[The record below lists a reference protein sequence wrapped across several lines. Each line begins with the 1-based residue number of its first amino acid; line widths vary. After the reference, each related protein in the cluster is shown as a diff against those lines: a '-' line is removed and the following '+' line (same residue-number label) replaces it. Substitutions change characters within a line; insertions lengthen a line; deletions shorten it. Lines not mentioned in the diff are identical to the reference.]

1 MNRGNR
7 AKTQVHCAN
16 FQKSFAAAMRPEDS
30 GAATASAVFFV
41 TYVSLANWA
50 SPKQPESRQKGQ
62 DRGVLKTATL
72 TKLTA
77 N

>member
-41 TYVSLANWA
+41 TYVSLTNWA
-50 SPKQPESRQKGQ
+50 STLPNNQNQGQKG
-62 DRGVLKTATL
+62 RTGVY
-72 TKLTA
+72 
-77 N
+77 